1 VNVVAERTRARI
13 SVELYHEMVATGALT
28 KNDRVEL
35 IEGDLLTMAPIGSQ
49 HALLS
54 MRITKL
60 LVRGV
65 GDTAE
70 VAIAGP
76 LNLGGFSEPQPDV
89 MLLRPRADYGQRI
102 AQSDD
107 ALLVVEISDST
118 LGFDQTAKLSLYA
131 RNGIAEYW
139 VVDVAGKCIHV
150 YRDPIDADYAE
161 RNEVSG
167 NALISPRS
175 LPQLRL
181 KVRDIFGSD

>member
-1 VNVVAERTRARI
+1 
-13 SVELYHEMVATGALT
+13 
-28 KNDRVEL
+28 
-35 IEGDLLTMAPIGSQ
+35 
-49 HALLS
+49 

-89 MLLRPRADYGQRI
+89 VLLRPRADYG
-102 AQSDD
+102 
-107 ALLVVEISDST
+107 
-118 LGFDQTAKLSLYA
+118 
-131 RNGIAEYW
+131 
-139 VVDVAGKCIHV
+139 
-150 YRDPIDADYAE
+150 
-161 RNEVSG
+161 
-167 NALISPRS
+167 LISPRS

>member
-1 VNVVAERTRARI
+1 MNVVTERTRARV
-13 SVELYHEMVATGALT
+13 SVELYHKMVATGDLT

-60 LVRGV
+60 FVRGV

-76 LNLGGFSEPQPDV
+76 LNCGGFSEPQPDV
-89 MLLRPRADYGQRI
+89 VLLRPRADYGQRI
-102 AQSDD
+102 AQAHD
-107 ALLVVEISDST
+107 ALLVLEISDST
-118 LGFDQTAKLSLYA
+118 LGFDQTTKLSLYA
-131 RNGIAEYW
+131 RHGIEEYW
-139 VVDVAGKCIHV
+139 VVDVAGQCIHV
-150 YRDPIDADYAE
+150 YRDPIDDEYAQRIE
-161 RNEVSG
+161 ASG
-167 NALISPRS
+167 NTLISPRT

-181 KVRDIFGSD
+181 MVRDIFA